1 VGGGSST
8 QFLTQVPAQFQQI
21 FLNGFHEA
29 FSIALGNSM
38 WIGVG
43 AAIIA
48 CVSALFLHE
57 LPLRTTHAATEVP
70 AAADQA
76 TEGVRVPVGA
86 DGLDRA

>member
-1 VGGGSST
+1 
-8 QFLTQVPAQFQQI
+8 
-21 FLNGFHEA
+21 
-29 FSIALGNSM
+29 
-38 WIGVG
+38 
-43 AAIIA
+43 
-48 CVSALFLHE
+48 VSALFLHE